1 MSGFKTIQE
10 MFDFS
15 AKAYS
20 EKKAFFWK
28 DEGTKE
34 VITYGELH
42 EIALKFAGAMLQHG
56 IKKDDKIMREAENII
71 PEDVRYPTVQREDIP
86 ICCGANQGIMPP
98 GMFVKNPKE
107 FLNKVSQYKI
117 TVFGTMN
124 FALKI
129 LSASITDV
137 KEILNVN

>member
-56 IKKDDKIMREAENII
+56 IKRDDKIMMQL
-71 PEDVRYPTVQREDIP
+71 PEPAMYGKGFWGCVY
-86 ICCGANQGIMPP
+86 CGAVPLALPFSMADLAGRDVLEKQ
-98 GMFVKNPKE
+98 
-107 FLNKVSQYKI
+107 LNI
-117 TVFGTMN
+117 
-124 FALKI
+124 
-129 LSASITDV
+129 
-137 KEILNVN
+137 